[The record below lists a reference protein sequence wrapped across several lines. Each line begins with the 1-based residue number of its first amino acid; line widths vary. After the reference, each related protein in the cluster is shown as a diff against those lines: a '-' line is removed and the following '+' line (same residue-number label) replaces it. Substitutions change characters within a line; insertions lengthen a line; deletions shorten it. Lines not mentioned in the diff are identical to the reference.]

1 MTNSSLL
8 PTSFLTHQ
16 THSRVLNKHSARRT
30 VLAVFGL
37 ASLILG
43 GCATTNSIEGEAI
56 DEKTARDLAPLMEA
70 ADQTRLE
77 CTSTEPLSTQRT
89 LHELVFAC
97 SGLGAQNGQ
106 DGQDGQGG
114 RTVEASL
121 AELRDA
127 GWRLMSVDVGQEK
140 HDSNGQLG
148 LPLTIN
154 VIKLF

>member
-37 ASLILG
+37 AALILG

-97 SGLGAQNGQ
+97 SGLGTQGGQ
-106 DGQDGQGG
+106 AGQEG